1 MVDVSQ
7 LMMPTSETQ
16 RRISERQV
24 KLLGE
29 IGVLDWH
36 IKQLTA
42 QQEAKYREIEAM
54 MREQPFIQQL
64 ELDLIDKYRDHPQRD
79 SNGAQ
84 PEVTGGNGISQS
96 ETVAA
101 PPVTVTPSPSG
112 GEASAPARRAKR
124 AASKRPAKKPAV
136 KRPAPKPAP
145 VAAVAATPPKR
156 GRGRPRKQ
164 PPIAAAPLP
173 VDITPAH
180 AGNGTDL
187 DAAFGAM

>member
-84 PEVTGGNGISQS
+84 
-96 ETVAA
+96 
-101 PPVTVTPSPSG
+101 
-112 GEASAPARRAKR
+112 
-124 AASKRPAKKPAV
+124 
-136 KRPAPKPAP
+136 
-145 VAAVAATPPKR
+145 R
-156 GRGRPRKQ
+156 G
-164 PPIAAAPLP
+164 
-173 VDITPAH
+173 
-180 AGNGTDL
+180 
-187 DAAFGAM
+187 